1 MGGSRTPRSIRRI
14 AVGVAVLVAI
24 GAGLLGA
31 APAGARPAQ
40 AGPAEAGPTELD
52 PLTPLTLLNDWVST
66 VFGTANPA
74 AGVVDGAVV
83 FRGAVMSGTDS
94 QIATLPE
101 GMRPPAPVYLPISLC
116 NAIPGR
122 LFINPQGGIFVSSSQ
137 DFSDAQCFTS
147 LEGASFT
154 LGPST
159 RLTLRNGWI
168 NGEYG
173 TRPAKARVANGTVR
187 LTGAI
192 SLGTRSTAFILP
204 EGMRPNRPTYVAIDL
219 CNSLP
224 GRLLV
229 LPNGKVKV
237 QAADAFGTASC
248 FASLEGATFRR
259 SGPNP
264 LVLDGTWT
272 GAAFGTR
279 PAKYATSGASIHL
292 VGGVSSGATTLIT
305 VLPEF
310 HRPQS
315 RAYVRTNLCGAAP
328 GRLIIEPTG
337 EVYADFADEFSD
349 AQCFTSL
356 DGVHFT
362 P

>member
-1 MGGSRTPRSIRRI
+1 MGGHRGPTFLRRL
-14 AVGVAVLVAI
+14 AVGLAVL
-24 GAGLLGA
+24 A
-31 APAGARPAQ
+31 AFAMTAASPSPAGAADTQTSDEIGAP
-40 AGPAEAGPTELD
+40 ELD
-52 PLTPLTLLNDWVST
+52 PLTPLALLNDWAPT

-74 AGVVDGAVV
+74 AGIVDGAVV
-83 FRGAVMSGTDS
+83 FRGAVSGGTTGE
-94 QIATLPE
+94 IAVLPE
-101 GMRPPAPVYLPISLC
+101 GMRPPAPVYVPVSLC

-122 LFINPQGGIFVSSSQ
+122 LFIGTGGEVLVSSSV

-173 TRPAKARVANGTVR
+173 TRPAKARVSNGTVR

-192 SLGTRSTAFILP
+192 SLGTRPTAFILP
-204 EGMRPNRPTYVAIDL
+204 AGMRPNRPTYVAIDL
-219 CNSLP
+219 CNGFP

-229 LPNGKVKV
+229 LANGKVKV
-237 QAADAFGTASC
+237 QAADDFSTASC
-248 FASLEGATFRR
+248 FASLEGATFRLN
-259 SGPNP
+259 GPNP

-279 PAKYATSGASIHL
+279 PAKYATSGASVHL
-292 VGGVSSGATTLIT
+292 VGGVTGGATTLIT

-310 HRPQS
+310 HRPHS

-328 GRLIIEPTG
+328 GRLIIESTG
-337 EVYADFADEFSD
+337 EVYADFADTFTD

-356 DGVHFT
+356 DGVSFT